1 MKIKNDGFLLTKPI
15 AHRGLWGDG
24 VIENSVTAYKKAAEY
39 GYPIEIDLYLS
50 KDGILFSF
58 HDKTLKRMTGED
70 GYIYDKTAEELKSL
84 RLQDSDEHIPTFD
97 EVLKIAENKVPL
109 LIEIKNQPD
118 KTVVDKTVERLK
130 RYGGE
135 FAIQS
140 FNPLY
145 INRVKKLAP
154 EFIRGILATA
164 DEEELKNEKPLTRLI
179 IKKMLLNFMIKPDFI
194 SYDYKG
200 LPLKKRKTKNK
211 AVLCWT
217 VTSQK
222 IYDKVKEYA
231 DNIIFENF
239 IPEK

>member
-1 MKIKNDGFLLTKPI
+1 MRIKSDYFLFNKPI
-15 AHRGLWGDG
+15 AHRGLWGNG
-24 VIENSVTAYKKAAEY
+24 VIENSTAAYKKAAEY

-50 KDGILFSF
+50 KDGVLFSF

-70 GYIYDKTAEELKSL
+70 GYIYDKTAEQLKSL
-84 RLQDSDEHIPTFD
+84 RLQNTNERIPTFN
-97 EVLKIAENKVPL
+97 EVLEIAENKVPL

-118 KTVVDKTVERLK
+118 KTVVDKIVKRLK
-130 RYGGE
+130 NYGGE

-154 EFIRGILATA
+154 EFIRGILSTA
-164 DEEELKNEKPLTRLI
+164 DEEELKSEKPITRLI
-179 IKKMLLNFMIKPDFI
+179 VKKMLLNFLIKPDFI

-200 LPLKKRKTKNK
+200 LPLKKSKTKNK

-217 VTSQK
+217 VTSQE
-222 IYDKVKEYA
+222 IYDKIKKYA